1 MKKTIFA
8 LAALAAL
15 AMACAKEQQPS
26 DTPAAQDGVTVL
38 KVSVAPTK
46 VAVNETTGAC
56 TWQSGDRIAM
66 WFQTADA
73 GKRVE
78 FTLQTLNDDGT
89 AIFITTDEIPTGTYT
104 KVRVAHPTGSIKS
117 DGNFG
122 MVTEYDYEEGK
133 VPMYIRAESDDV
145 TAEESAIKIEGD
157 IITALLSQ
165 NGAIMKFTL
174 HDVPSYA
181 TGFVVHANRRTDNT
195 GTNFK
200 MITRFPCK
208 SGVDK
213 DLVIYSPVP
222 GGTYPLDVYLIDSG
236 NELIDGTTK
245 KFNSATYKQVQKGDY
260 IIMPEAIDF
269 DSANLPVRNYVNING
284 VKFAKGNLQYVKDA
298 GQTGFQ
304 DGWRIAPAQWHHL
317 AYKLLN
323 STTGNTTSY
332 DGSERVDIRTTNSSD
347 AFEHFNGGGIGAN
360 SRLLND
366 YITPS
371 STSAFEMSGKVYS
384 DVTAETILTGDDQ
397 FVATGTLYG
406 DVAFWASK
414 GVWRMPKASELKY
427 LHNETHKISAKY
439 VTSDG
444 YTVWGW
450 FFYPIVAEDRI
461 QGDNKITITD
471 KDLEYGLFLPN
482 AGRRAEQNESVIF
495 YITKQGS
502 YRTGTYI
509 KYIKSNDDSKF
520 YSAYYH
526 SNDGAGYLYDD
537 KLYGSNQNISSS
549 MSHKAAYSIR
559 PVLVD

>member
-8 LAALAAL
+8 LAAFAAL
-15 AMACAKEQQPS
+15 AMGCAKEQQPS
-26 DTPAAQDGVTVL
+26 DTPADQGKVTTIRVTV
-38 KVSVAPTK
+38 AQTK
-46 VAVNETTGAC
+46 VAVDETTGAC
-56 TWQSGDRIAM
+56 TWQEGDKIGIWYQGESKGQRID
-66 WFQTADA
+66 FTYA
-73 GKRVE
+73 GLHE
-78 FTLQTLNDDGT
+78 DGSAQFTTTTEIPEGYVAAKVTYPASSINPNTGAWNLVKEYDFKLGFVPVYLRTEN
-89 AIFITTDEIPTGTYT
+89 ITTD
-104 KVRVAHPTGSIKS
+104 A
-117 DGNFG
+117 DGNL
-122 MVTEYDYEEGK
+122 
-133 VPMYIRAESDDV
+133 
-145 TAEESAIKIEGD
+145 SAQLYHN
-157 IITALLSQ
+157 A
-165 NGAIMKFTL
+165 AIMKFTL
-174 HDVPSYA
+174 EDMPSYA
-181 TGFVVHANRRTDNT
+181 AGLVVETKRTEAAGGSVISVKT
-195 GTNFK
+195 K
-200 MITRFPCK
+200 FPCN
-208 SGVDK
+208 SQE
-213 DLVIYSPVP
+213 LELCSPVAYNS
-222 GGTYPLDVYLIDSG
+222 YPDQIYLIDAG
-236 NELIDGTTK
+236 GEKIEGTVK
-245 KFNSATYKQVQKGDY
+245 RFQSSEDKLLVAGDY
-260 IIMPEAIDF
+260 IIMPAVDF
-269 DSANLPVRNYVNING
+269 DAASLPARNYVNIKG
-284 VKFAKGNLQYVKDA
+284 VKFAKGNLQYVSGE

-360 SRLLND
+360 SRLLTD

-384 DVTAETILTGDDQ
+384 DITAETILTGDDQ

-482 AGRRAEQNESVIF
+482 AGRRAEKNESVIF

-509 KYIKSNDDSKF
+509 KSNDSKF

-526 SNDGAGYLYDD
+526 SNDGSGYLYDD
-537 KLYGSNQNISSS
+537 KLYGSNQNIAAS
-549 MSHKAAYSIR
+549 MSHMAAYSIR